1 MKEPLGTRAQH
12 GTLALYS
19 RRKFLRKAL
28 IAAAYVAPVV
38 LSYPSTV
45 FAAHC
50 AGATMMQQETNC
62 GGANHM
68 SMGMTWSPGC
78 SVL

>member
-1 MKEPLGTRAQH
+1 MNQPSATRGQH

-19 RRKFLRKAL
+19 RRRFLKKAL
-28 IAAAYVAPVV
+28 LAAAYVAPVV

-50 AGATMMQQETNC
+50 AGMSWMQRETNC

-68 SMGMTWSPGC
+68 YMGMTWSPGC
-78 SVL
+78 SLL